1 MSEVGKK
8 GTHAGKKSLISQ
20 SMKKCQV
27 QTLYGDKIEHKTC
40 QKNQLG

>member
-1 MSEVGKK
+1 MSDVEKRDK
-8 GTHAGKKSLISQ
+8 GKKSLISQ